1 MREMAG
7 NFYPKATR
15 GRLARVKA
23 TKLIAC
29 VCFKPIASTLIM
41 PLLKKKAK
49 KMSGS
54 LNQI

>member
-1 MREMAG
+1 MAG